1 MLKDTPKQIPCSQ
14 IQSIQVFPVRHGY
27 GTFFGDITKCLER
40 YITKSYTK
48 TTNTQ
53 SAPTRST
60 SIFGASAMS
69 PPNPAAAVAAAAQQ
83 FTMVHNKATTR
94 IGSFIGSSAA
104 MFLLV
109 LITAHCTNIASAH
122 RSATSSISLLSPSS
136 TSSQS
141 SHYDAKL
148 LFDASQASTTLVLPH
163 DTYAGFAIQRM
174 TNGTQLAATSNAAAT
189 AAAAALQSPP
199 PVFTLSS
206 EYSKYFTV
214 LENGMLMTTSDLT
227 PLVNRQVN
235 LVVVEETH
243 NATARHQL
251 QLFVMDRKDMLQFPG
266 ASLEAFGEVAENQA
280 PGTKVQGVPLLQ
292 ANSASGNKPITYSI
306 TGGNEDAAFTLQN
319 SVTKE
324 VAERMTIKH
333 AEQSGIWLITAQ
345 PLDRE
350 ARNNYT
356 LFIQATDDE
365 GLDKATSKIQI
376 RILDENDNR
385 PVFNSRDYK
394 FTVAGR
400 KGTNGDG
407 NATTVWNR
415 FTSIGHVSARDAD
428 GDKVTYKLLTPNNV
442 VIIVPQTGELLLA
455 GEPEKSELMLKVEA
469 HDLRTPSLKSARA
482 ADVLIEFIAPDP
494 TAVVMQHLLLQH
506 EGAYAQHSHRR
517 DKRRVTRAVR
527 PTKRMEFTENDGD
540 VEGKNVFHL
549 EKETD
554 RETFKIRDE
563 NGWVTVE
570 PNGAVRVKKKWDYE
584 ELGPEKTID
593 FWVIIS
599 NSGQSGE
606 FRLCIFVLTC
616 LFCFYFIRCFWLLYV
631 FRYFWLCFVLGNVVK
646 GISVGIVGEKFAS
659 LSPYCVQRARLF
671 Q

>member
-1 MLKDTPKQIPCSQ
+1 ML
-14 IQSIQVFPVRHGY
+14 
-27 GTFFGDITKCLER
+27 
-40 YITKSYTK
+40 
-48 TTNTQ
+48 
-53 SAPTRST
+53 
-60 SIFGASAMS
+60 S
-69 PPNPAAAVAAAAQQ
+69 PVAAAAADAAAQQ
-83 FTMVHNKATTR
+83 RPKMRRRNAATRFRMLPLPPAT
-94 IGSFIGSSAA
+94 A
-104 MFLLV
+104 MLLLV
-109 LITAHCTNIASAH
+109 LITAHCSSHAAAH
-122 RSATSSISLLSPSS
+122 RSAGS
-136 TSSQS
+136 TLPSQS
-141 SHYDAKL
+141 YAPSIQLSHYDDQL
-148 LFDASQASTTLVLPH
+148 QFDATQASTTLVLPH

-174 TNGTQLAATSNAAAT
+174 TNGSQTAGAY
-189 AAAAALQSPP
+189 AAAAAAPA
-199 PVFTLSS
+199 PVFTLST
-206 EYSKYFTV
+206 EYAKYFTV

-235 LVVVEETH
+235 LVVLEETH

-280 PGTKVQGVPLLQ
+280 PGTKVQGIPLLQ

-324 VAERMTIKH
+324 VAEHLTIKH
-333 AEQSGIWLITAQ
+333 ADQSGIWLITAQ

-376 RILDENDNR
+376 RVLDENDNR

-400 KGTNGDG
+400 KGTNADG

-415 FTSIGHVSARDAD
+415 FTSIGHVAARDAD

-455 GEPEKSELMLKVEA
+455 GEPDKPELLLKVEA
-469 HDLRTPSLKSARA
+469 HDLRQPSLKSARA
-482 ADVLIEFIAPDP
+482 ADVLVEFIAPDP
-494 TAVVMQHLLLQH
+494 TAVVMQHLLQQQH

-606 FRLCIFVLTC
+606 FYDGGVS
-616 LFCFYFIRCFWLLYV
+616 FCSCCSDTEAGV
-631 FRYFWLCFVLGNVVK
+631 SG
-646 GISVGIVGEKFAS
+646 
-659 LSPYCVQRARLF
+659 
-671 Q
+671 